1 MKRSLLLL
9 TASLG
14 LATAASASMVTLN
27 YSGSFD
33 PTSTLG
39 GTAFGADTPFTFHAT
54 FDSAQDT
61 YANVGVGIFNI
72 QSLSVQLPS
81 GSYTAEPGGNIVQ
94 LMDLTGFW
102 ANVVIIGSSS
112 GGIQS
117 LFSAATPNFSADV
130 PVASA
135 LSGDF
140 WNLTSDNPYAIVLDG
155 AQGDLV
161 IKGFGAGPFT
171 ADITGPAA
179 VPEPGQWAM
188 MGLTF
193 CGVAGYGFRRYR
205 AS

>member
-1 MKRSLLLL
+1 MLIGALMSS
-9 TASLG
+9 AH
-14 LATAASASMVTLN
+14 AAMVTLN

-39 GTAFGADTPFTFHAT
+39 GTAFGADTPFTIHAT
-54 FDSAQDT
+54 FDSTQDV
-61 YANVGVGIFNI
+61 YPVVGVGIFNI

-81 GSYTAEPGGNIVQ
+81 GSYTAQPGGNMVQ

-102 ANVVIIGSSS
+102 ANDVVIWSSS
-112 GGIQS
+112 GSIQS

-135 LSGDF
+135 LSGAF
-140 WNLTSDNPYAIVLDG
+140 WNLTGSNPYDIVLDG

-171 ADITGPAA
+171 ADITDTAA
-179 VPEPGQWAM
+179 VPEPGQWIVT
-188 MGLTF
+188 GLIL
-193 CGVAGYGFRRYR
+193 CGMAGYGYRRHR
-205 AS
+205 AARA